1 MKNYTHVIWD
11 WNGTLLNDITAS
23 LASVNDM
30 LERRKMAKIDVD
42 RYRECIGI
50 PIKVFYEQVFEL
62 EKEDYPAL
70 LAEYNEGYLKHLSDC
85 SLTDGTLKALEHFR
99 SRGIKQAVV
108 SSSNNIQLQ
117 QNVKKYGISEYF
129 EAILGSADYL
139 AGSKIDR
146 ARAYLEASESE
157 KFSVLVVGDLVHDA
171 EMAAEI
177 GADCVLLRSGHE
189 IPTKLKNTKMEIIG
203 NLEEL
208 IFVVEN

>member
-30 LERRKMAKIDVD
+30 LERRNMAKIDVD

-85 SLTDGTLKALEHFR
+85 SLTDGTLKALEYFR

-157 KFSVLVVGDLVHDA
+157 KISVLVVGDLVHDA

-177 GADCVLLRSGHE
+177 GADCVLLSSGHE
-189 IPTKLKNTKMEIIG
+189 NPTKLKNTKMEIIG